1 MKNMYARSL
10 LKLQQILINQN
21 YLNTKIHN
29 NNNNV
34 SQNNLSSDHL
44 IPLNKISDIVFE
56 ATLNKNPKNY
66 KLKSLV
72 RVSEQ

>member
-10 LKLQQILINQN
+10 LKLQKILINQN
-21 YLNTKIHN
+21 YLNNKIH
-29 NNNNV
+29 NNNV
-34 SQNNLSSDHL
+34 SQNNLPSDHL